1 MKILCNRSRSN
12 VNFSPHFRG
21 CANPSKLLS
30 SSSMQSENICTLN
43 SVLLCT
49 TLRDK
54 MGMFGVP
61 SCNTILIIVY
71 LASFPLYYCCAFVTS
86 WPQMMCTAISVV
98 SNSWNECRSS
108 LFFFCLNHVHV
119 SIQSCLLL
127 LFYEWKDRQLKKA
140 DTKSRMPCSIFDQSH
155 WLRSVLAVTAW
166 LSNVVT
172 VVT

>member
-1 MKILCNRSRSN
+1 MLLVMILHVLYLTLIFLMFFEKNIDHDPTACVCLCSTDVPVRFHILFCLRYGIFNPKNRFSELLVRKKISENSVHRSRSN
-12 VNFSPHFRG
+12 VKFSPHFRG

-61 SCNTILIIVY
+61 LCNTILIIVY

-98 SNSWNECRSS
+98 SNS
-108 LFFFCLNHVHV
+108 
-119 SIQSCLLL
+119 
-127 LFYEWKDRQLKKA
+127 
-140 DTKSRMPCSIFDQSH
+140 
-155 WLRSVLAVTAW
+155 
-166 LSNVVT
+166 
-172 VVT
+172 